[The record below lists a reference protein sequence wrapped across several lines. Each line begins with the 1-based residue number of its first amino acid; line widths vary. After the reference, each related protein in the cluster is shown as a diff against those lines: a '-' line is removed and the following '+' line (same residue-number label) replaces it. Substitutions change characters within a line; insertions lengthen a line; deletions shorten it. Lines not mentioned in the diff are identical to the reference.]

1 MHPAGPLGST
11 GITPLPSYYEPLRLP
26 AAPPRRLWLRAGPW
40 VPPKPPGLPGSS
52 VNLSARAVSNHPARP
67 AGCNCPLLRQRY
79 QASTYLEAW
88 PPGISVSRPNRVCL
102 RYGSRLRLRRL
113 RRTGRPGRRSLGYMC
128 ERAIHMVDSFHS
140 TRLTRLGLAHR
151 MNADGCGRNALRF
164 LRTANCEGVSQRR
177 RGR

>member
-52 VNLSARAVSNHPARP
+52 VNLSARAVSTHPARP

-128 ERAIHMVDSFHS
+128 ERAIHRVDSFHS

-151 MNADGCGRNALRF
+151 MDADGRGL
-164 LRTANCEGVSQRR
+164 NCEQQNLPLMNTETH
-177 RGR
+177 